1 MKKILFTVLLGCLM
15 ALALAATASANNGPH
30 MGGAAAGAVSGGF
43 VQDTDACAGCHR
55 AHTGVQA
62 GLLNSGDDVYSF
74 CTACHNGTGANA
86 NVLSGVFEGYSST
99 PAPPPGKKS
108 TIYEG
113 HDSVTDGAPGMGLN
127 GGGFT
132 NAVGYN
138 GRSNRGPDDGGLPG
152 SNDNYGTV
160 GAGQRHN
167 IEGLDGSGPFTA
179 FGGGT
184 TGVGDSGS
192 EASGTVNG
200 GAQLTL
206 KCTSCHNPHG
216 SKNDDGS
223 ERYRI
228 LVNKVRRW
236 DDPSNPKATHVD
248 VTDNIES
255 NEGATKDYTSA
266 QYKAGISSFC
276 AACHTQ
282 YKTSMV
288 LKEGPYPPYDSN
300 DGNGSVER
308 FRHPIDAA
316 LSNGDL
322 MTGNSKTIAENL
334 TNHTELPVEQSA
346 NGAISGSD
354 KIICLTCHQAHG
366 TKSSASPTSTVA
378 PANSATLLRLDNRGV
393 CQDCHQK

>member
-1 MKKILFTVLLGCLM
+1 MKKVLFAALVGCIIS
-15 ALALAATASANNGPH
+15 LALVAPAFANNGPH
-30 MGGAAAGAVSGGF
+30 MGGAAAGDVSGGF
-43 VQDTDACAGCHR
+43 AQNTDACAACHR

-62 GLLNSGDDVYSF
+62 SLLNSGGNVYSF
-74 CTACHNGTGANA
+74 CNTCHNGTGANA
-86 NVLSGVFEGYSST
+86 NVMSGLFDGTQGEITKFEGRIS
-99 PAPPPGKKS
+99 
-108 TIYEG
+108 
-113 HDSVTDGAPGMGLN
+113 DDDGVAGMGLN
-127 GGGFT
+127 AGGFQ

-138 GRSNRGPDDGGLPG
+138 GRSNRGPDDGGVAG
-152 SNDNYGTV
+152 SNANYGTV
-160 GAGQRHN
+160 GAAQRHN

-236 DDPSNPKATHVD
+236 DDLSDPNATQVD

-288 LKEGPYPPYDSN
+288 LKAGPYPAYDSN

-308 FRHPIDAA
+308 FRHPVDAA

-322 MTGNSKTIAENL
+322 LTGNSKTIAENL
-334 TNHTELPVEQSA
+334 TNHTELPVEQPAS
-346 NGAISGSD
+346 GAISGSD

-366 TKSSASPTSTVA
+366 TAATANDKSTVA

>member
-1 MKKILFTVLLGCLM
+1 EREVVMKKVLFAALVGCIIS
-15 ALALAATASANNGPH
+15 LALVAPAFANNGPH
-30 MGGAAAGAVSGGF
+30 MGGAAAGDVSGGF
-43 VQDTDACAGCHR
+43 AQNTDACAACHR

-62 GLLNSGDDVYSF
+62 SLLNSGDDVYSF

-86 NVLSGVFEGYSST
+86 NVLSGVFEGT
-99 PAPPPGKKS
+99 QGEITKF
-108 TIYEG
+108 EG
-113 HDSVTDGAPGMGLN
+113 RISDDDGVAGMGLN
-127 GGGFT
+127 AGGFQ

-138 GRSNRGPDDGGLPG
+138 GRSNRGPDDGGVAG
-152 SNDNYGTV
+152 SNANYGTV
-160 GAGQRHN
+160 GAAQRHN

-236 DDPSNPKATHVD
+236 DDPSDPNATQVD

-288 LKEGPYPPYDSN
+288 LKAGPYPAYDSN

-308 FRHPIDAA
+308 FRHPVDAA

-322 MTGNSKTIAENL
+322 LTGNSKTIAENL
-334 TNHTELPVEQSA
+334 TNHTELPVEQPA

-366 TKSSASPTSTVA
+366 TAQLQMI
-378 PANSATLLRLDNRGV
+378 NQL
-393 CQDCHQK
+393 

>member
-1 MKKILFTVLLGCLM
+1 MKKILFTVLLGCLLV
-15 ALALAATASANNGPH
+15 LALAATVSANNGPH
-30 MGGAAAGAVSGGF
+30 MGGAASGAISGGF
-43 VQDTDACAGCHR
+43 AQDTDACAGCHR

-62 GLLNSGDDVYSF
+62 GLLNSGGDVYSF

-86 NVLSGVFEGYSST
+86 NVLSGVFEGDQDIT
-99 PAPPPGKKS
+99 
-108 TIYEG
+108 YEG
-113 HDSVTDGAPGMGLN
+113 HNSKTDGVANKGLN
-127 GGGFT
+127 AGGFT

-138 GRSNRGPDDGGLPG
+138 GRSNRGPDDGGAAG
-152 SNDNYGTV
+152 SNANYGTV
-160 GAGQRHN
+160 SAGQRHN
-167 IEGLDGSGPFTA
+167 IEGLDGTGPFTA

-192 EASGTVNG
+192 EVSGTVNG

-236 DDPSNPKATHVD
+236 DDPSNTKATHVN

-282 YKTSMV
+282 YKTSML
-288 LKEGPYPPYDSN
+288 LKAGPYPPYDSN
-300 DGNGSVER
+300 DGNGSVAR

-316 LSNGDL
+316 LSNGDIL
-322 MTGNSKTIAENL
+322 TGNSKTIAENL
-334 TNHTELPVEQSA
+334 TNHTELPVEQPA

-354 KIICLTCHQAHG
+354 KIVCLTCHQAHG
-366 TKSSASPTSTVA
+366 TKSSASETSSVS